1 MQSSFLVTDDIFVV
15 SIAGEL
21 DHHCAGKLR
30 EEIDEAM
37 DAFKCRHLVMDMEK
51 VTFMDSSGI
60 GVVFGRY
67 NKISGK
73 GGRLVL
79 AGCSEYVEK
88 ILSMAGVFTVI
99 SKEKTADEAVWLIRG
114 HEQMRLEVNE

>member
-15 SIAGEL
+15 SVSGEL

-37 DAFKCRHLVMDMEK
+37 EAFKCRHLVMDMEK

-60 GVVFGRY
+60 GVVLGRY
-67 NKISGK
+67 NKVAGK
-73 GGRLVL
+73 GGQLVL

-88 ILSMAGVFTVI
+88 ILFMAGVFTVI
-99 SKEKTADEAVWLIRG
+99 NKERTADEAIWLLRG
-114 HEQMRLEVNE
+114 YEQMQLGVNE